1 MGNMER
7 KYLSKM
13 DDEKKYILFRVFRNE
28 EDMKFFTD
36 VFDDCGIDYTIENP
50 KADCNDVLSSAYG
63 VQVAEDA
70 MQYKFML
77 MVAEDD
83 FERSQTE
90 LRSHIADYFGNAGS
104 EENTLL
110 NEFSD
115 DELLDVIKKPDEW
128 AVEDIV
134 MAQTLLDKRGK
145 HVSDEVVDAYRQ
157 KRLEEVRQ
165 PKFGGYGT
173 IIIGYIF
180 AFLGGI
186 IGIFLAASLLGKKQL
201 FNGEKVVMYD
211 HKTRVNA
218 IIYLIISIVVVIAG
232 TAYLI
237 MKL

>member
-1 MGNMER
+1 
-7 KYLSKM
+7 M

-36 VFDDCGIDYTIENP
+36 VFDDCGIGYTIENP
-50 KADCNDVLSSAYG
+50 KADSNDVLSSAYG

-70 MQYKFML
+70 MQYKYML
-77 MVAEDD
+77 MIAEDD
-83 FERSQTE
+83 FERSQSE

-115 DELLDVIKKPDEW
+115 EELLDVIKKPDEW

-145 HVSDEVVDAYRQ
+145 HLSDEVVDAYRQ

-232 TAYLI
+232 TTYLI

>member
-1 MGNMER
+1 ME
-7 KYLSKM
+7 
-13 DDEKKYILFRVFRNE
+13 DEKKYILFRVFRNE

-50 KADCNDVLSSAYG
+50 RADSSDVLSSAYG

-70 MQYKFML
+70 MQYKYML
-77 MVAEDD
+77 MIAEDD

-115 DELLDVIKKPDEW
+115 EELLDVIKKPDEW

-211 HKTRVNA
+211 RKTRINA
-218 IIYLIISIVVVIAG
+218 IVYLIISIVVVIAG
-232 TAYLI
+232 TVFLI

>member
-1 MGNMER
+1 
-7 KYLSKM
+7 
-13 DDEKKYILFRVFRNE
+13 
-28 EDMKFFTD
+28 
-36 VFDDCGIDYTIENP
+36 
-50 KADCNDVLSSAYG
+50 
-63 VQVAEDA
+63 
-70 MQYKFML
+70 
-77 MVAEDD
+77 
-83 FERSQTE
+83 
-90 LRSHIADYFGNAGS
+90 
-104 EENTLL
+104 
-110 NEFSD
+110 
-115 DELLDVIKKPDEW
+115 
-128 AVEDIV
+128 

-186 IGIFLAASLLGKKQL
+186 IGIFLSASLLGKKQL

-232 TAYLI
+232 TVFLI

>member
-1 MGNMER
+1 MEG
-7 KYLSKM
+7 
-13 DDEKKYILFRVFRNE
+13 EKKYILFRVFRNE

-50 KADCNDVLSSAYG
+50 KADSNDVLSSAYG

-70 MQYKFML
+70 MQYKYML
-77 MVAEDD
+77 MITEDD
-83 FERSQTE
+83 FERSQSE
-90 LRSHIADYFGNAGS
+90 LRSHIAEYFGNAGS

-115 DELLDVIKKPDEW
+115 EELLDVIKKPDEW

-232 TAYLI
+232 TTYLI

>member
-1 MGNMER
+1 ME
-7 KYLSKM
+7 
-13 DDEKKYILFRVFRNE
+13 DEKKYVLFRVFRNE
-28 EDMKFFTD
+28 DDMKFFTD

-50 KADCNDVLSSAYG
+50 RADSNDVLASAYG
-63 VQVAEDA
+63 VQMAEDA

-77 MVAEDD
+77 MIAEDD
-83 FERSQTE
+83 FERSQNE
-90 LRSHIADYFGNAGS
+90 LRSHIAEYFRNAGS

-115 DELLDVIKKPDEW
+115 EELLDVIKKPDEW

-145 HVSDEVVDAYRQ
+145 HVSDEVVEAYRN

-180 AFLGGI
+180 AFLGGV
-186 IGIFLAASLLGKKQL
+186 IGIFLAASLLGKKRI
-201 FNGEKVVMYD
+201 FNGEKVVIYD
-211 HKTRVNA
+211 KATRTNA
-218 IIYLIISIVVVIAG
+218 IIYLTISILVIIAG
-232 TAYLI
+232 IVYFVI
-237 MKL
+237 R

>member
-1 MGNMER
+1 ME
-7 KYLSKM
+7 
-13 DDEKKYILFRVFRNE
+13 DEKKYILFRVFRNE

-70 MQYKFML
+70 MQYKYML
-77 MVAEDD
+77 MIAEDD
-83 FERSQTE
+83 FERSQSE

>member
-1 MGNMER
+1 
-7 KYLSKM
+7 
-13 DDEKKYILFRVFRNE
+13 
-28 EDMKFFTD
+28 
-36 VFDDCGIDYTIENP
+36 
-50 KADCNDVLSSAYG
+50 
-63 VQVAEDA
+63 
-70 MQYKFML
+70 

-83 FERSQTE
+83 FERSQSE

-186 IGIFLAASLLGKKQL
+186 IGIFLAASLLEKKQL

-211 HKTRVNA
+211 RKTRINA

-232 TAYLI
+232 TVFLI

>member
-1 MGNMER
+1 
-7 KYLSKM
+7 M

-50 KADCNDVLSSAYG
+50 RADSSDVLSSAYG

-83 FERSQTE
+83 FERSQSE

-218 IIYLIISIVVVIAG
+218 IIYLIISIVVVTAG
-232 TAYLI
+232 TTYLI

>member
-1 MGNMER
+1 MGNLERIKHHIME
-7 KYLSKM
+7 
-13 DDEKKYILFRVFRNE
+13 DEKKYILFRVFRNE
-28 EDMKFFTD
+28 DDMKFFTD

-50 KADCNDVLSSAYG
+50 RADSTDVLSSAYG

-83 FERSQTE
+83 FERSQNE
-90 LRSHIADYFGNAGS
+90 LHSHIAEYFRNAGS

-110 NEFSD
+110 NEFND
-115 DELLDVIKKPDEW
+115 EELLDVIKKPDEW

-134 MAQTLLDKRGK
+134 MAQTLLEKRGK
-145 HVSDEVVDAYRQ
+145 HVSDEVVEAYRS
-157 KRLEEVRQ
+157 KRLEEVRK

-186 IGIFLAASLLGKKQL
+186 IGIFLAASLLGKKRI
-201 FNGEKVVMYD
+201 FNGEKVNVYD
-211 HKTRVNA
+211 KATRTNA
-218 IIYLIISIVVVIAG
+218 IIYLIISILDIIALVVYFV
-232 TAYLI
+232 
-237 MKL
+237 MK